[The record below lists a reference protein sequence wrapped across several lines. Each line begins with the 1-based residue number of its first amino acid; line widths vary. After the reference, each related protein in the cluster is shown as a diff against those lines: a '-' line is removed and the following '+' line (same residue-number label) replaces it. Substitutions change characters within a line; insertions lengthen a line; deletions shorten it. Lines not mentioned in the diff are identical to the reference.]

1 MKTITLKEAFA
12 ILEDCPAIII
22 EDGVLVYPSL
32 SDLEYS
38 DENEFLYI
46 GWEDEIGQEY
56 SVKFAEGENSEVRI
70 SGSSMFLID
79 TEGEENHITIL
90 EPKNL
95 E

>member
-1 MKTITLKEAFA
+1 MKKITLKEAFA
-12 ILEDCPAIII
+12 ILEDCSAIII
-22 EDGVLVYPSL
+22 EDGVLTYPSL
-32 SDLEYS
+32 YDLEHS

-46 GWEDEIGQEY
+46 HWDYEGLEF
-56 SVKFAEGENSEVRI
+56 SVKFAEGENSEVRV